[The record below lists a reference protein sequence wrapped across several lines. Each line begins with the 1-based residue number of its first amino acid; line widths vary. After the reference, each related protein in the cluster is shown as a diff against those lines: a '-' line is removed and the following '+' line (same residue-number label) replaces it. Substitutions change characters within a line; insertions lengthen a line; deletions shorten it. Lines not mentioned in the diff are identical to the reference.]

1 MTAIKKYRILESKGL
16 WIDKKDTSPKEVIV
30 SFGKS
35 SIIISDDDAIP
46 LDHWNF
52 NSIMVT
58 HKNLT
63 RTTFGLGLDRE
74 EELIIHDEEMI
85 EAITMICAQG
95 KISKEPVLKFNHLVK
110 SLALLLTILFIFSV
124 PTILRLIT
132 LDIIKPSYE
141 TIFVRSLL
149 EKENLVENICTKQN
163 KTEEL
168 ENEIVRAF
176 ALKTRIDISI
186 TKSSL
191 LSPLILPG
199 GLIVIPFNWFKQ
211 NESRKKFEKLLKLTL
226 KSFEKRLVFIR
237 FLKEQKLY
245 TLFTYILGFEANFD
259 LTLENY
265 YVPND
270 PKILDT
276 KNVIKISDEQW
287 VNIRNSCLN

>member
-16 WIDKKDTSPKEVIV
+16 WIDKKETSPKEVIV

-85 EAITMICAQG
+85 EAITMICEQG
-95 KISKEPVLKFNHLVK
+95 KKLKEPVLKFNHLVK

-132 LDIIKPSYE
+132 LDIIKPRYE

-163 KTEEL
+163 ETEEL
-168 ENEIVRAF
+168 ENEIVREF

-211 NESRKKFEKLLKLTL
+211 KESHKKFEKLLKLSL
-226 KSFEKRLVFIR
+226 KSFEERLVFIR

-245 TLFTYILGFEANFD
+245 TLLTYILGFEANFD

-265 YVPND
+265 YAPDD
-270 PKILDT
+270 PKIFGT
-276 KNVIKISDEQW
+276 ENVLNISDEQW
-287 VNIRNSCLN
+287 INITNSCLN

>member
-16 WIDKKDTSPKEVIV
+16 WIEKKETNPKEVIV

-35 SIIISDDDAIP
+35 SIIIADDNAIP

-52 NSIMVT
+52 NSIVVM

-74 EELIIHDEEMI
+74 EELIIHDAEMI
-85 EAITMICAQG
+85 EAITMICEQG
-95 KISKEPVLKFNHLVK
+95 KISKGPALKFSHLVK
-110 SLALLLTILFIFSV
+110 SLTLLLTILFVVSF

-132 LDIIKPSYE
+132 LDIIKPRYE

-163 KTEEL
+163 ETKEL
-168 ENEIVRAF
+168 ENKIVREF
-176 ALKTRIDISI
+176 GLETRIDISI

-211 NESRKKFEKLLKLTL
+211 KESHKKFEKILKLAL
-226 KSFEKRLVFIR
+226 QSFEERLVFTR
-237 FLKEQKLY
+237 FLKEQKLH
-245 TLFTYILGFEANFD
+245 TLFAYILGFEANFD
-259 LTLENY
+259 LIVENY
-265 YVPND
+265 YAPND

-276 KNVIKISDEQW
+276 ETVLNISDEQW
-287 VNIRNSCLN
+287 INITNSCLN